1 MAEAQARPKVD
12 MLRFF
17 QADLLS
23 GRLAVVTGGGTGI
36 GLVAARALGQLG
48 ATVVIASRNQD
59 QLSRACAEL
68 TADGIRSGWQCLD
81 IREPTTVDRA
91 LDRVFGEYGGLDI
104 LVNNAGGQF
113 VAPAEKISSNGWRS
127 VIDLNLNGTFYC
139 TQAAA
144 RHMMA
149 GSGGTILNVVVS
161 FVDRSSAGMVHSGA
175 ARAGVAHMT
184 RTLAYEWAPFGI
196 TLNALGPQMLTD
208 AARKA
213 YGAAG
218 IEHIQSSTPLGRWAT
233 EQEVGAWIVTLCSP
247 IAGYTTGAMIPLDGG
262 TSVGAGLSFRGD
274 AFPG

>member
-1 MAEAQARPKVD
+1 

-17 QADLLS
+17 NAELLANK
-23 GRLAVVTGGGTGI
+23 LAVVTGGGTGI

-48 ATVVIASRNQD
+48 ATVVLASRNRER
-59 QLSRACAEL
+59 LSRACAEL
-68 TADGIRSGWQCLD
+68 TADGIACGWERIDVRDPESVEL
-81 IREPTTVDRA
+81 A
-91 LDRVFGEYGGLDI
+91 LDRISREHGAPDI

-139 TQAAA
+139 TRAAA
-144 RHMMA
+144 THMMA
-149 GSGGTILNVVVS
+149 SGGGTILNVVVS

-196 TLNALGPQMLTD
+196 TVNALGPQMLTE
-208 AARKA
+208 AARRA
-213 YGAAG
+213 YGPAG
-218 IEHIQSSTPLGRWAT
+218 IEHIRASTPLGRWAT
-233 EQEVGAWIVTLCSP
+233 EQEVGGWIVTLCSP
-247 IAGYTTGAMIPLDGG
+247 ISAYTTGAMIPLDGG
-262 TSVGAGLSFRGD
+262 SSAGGGLSFRGE